1 MRTPATAAE
10 SHTTLPAG
18 TRRHRFRPN
27 LFILALPAAVLLAWC
42 CPGPGSR
49 GGTFSLGNLALG
61 GVSAVFF
68 GYGLRTEWQQFVAGL
83 RLWKMHLLI
92 QGITFLLFPVL
103 VYPWQWGLTDPH
115 SRQLWLGIFFLAALP
130 STISSSAVL
139 VSLTGG
145 NLPLA
150 VVNAGLS
157 GIIGIVATP
166 LWMSLA
172 GGQVNGSLTS
182 LGTASIRLTLLI
194 LAPMCLGGMLTPWF
208 GTLARRHERWL
219 RMADQTV
226 VLLIVYTSFS
236 RSFERGI
243 PPSLSASGL
252 TIIFLAVLTLF
263 GSVAI
268 LVPVTC
274 ALVGADRSEQLTVFF
289 CGCTKSLSHG
299 VVMAKVLFGTQPIA
313 AVVIVPVMVY
323 HFIQLTVLGAAAA
336 VIGPTPPVSEIQK
349 KRGDGSQPPPRP

>member
-1 MRTPATAAE
+1 MRHVALAAIF
-10 SHTTLPAG
+10 SANPSG
-18 TRRHRFRPN
+18 PYDKRFRPN

-42 CPGPGSR
+42 FPGPGSR

-61 GVSAVFF
+61 GISAVFF
-68 GYGLRTEWQQFVAGL
+68 GYGLRTEWQSFLACL
-83 RLWKMHLLI
+83 RLWKIHLLI
-92 QGITFLLFPVL
+92 QGITFLLFPLL

-115 SRQLWLGIFFLAALP
+115 SRQLWVGTFFLATLP
-130 STISSSAVL
+130 STISSAAVL

-157 GIIGIVATP
+157 GFIGVVATP
-166 LWMSLA
+166 LWLSLA
-172 GGQVNGSLTS
+172 GGRTNGDWAVLVTDSLQ
-182 LGTASIRLTLLI
+182 LALLI
-194 LAPMCLGGMLTPWF
+194 LAPMCLGGALTPWF
-208 GTLARRHERWL
+208 GAFARRHEHWL
-219 RMADQTV
+219 RLGDQSV

-252 TIIFLAVLTLF
+252 MLLFLGVLALF
-263 GSVAI
+263 GSVAV
-268 LVPVTC
+268 LVSATC
-274 ALVGADRSEQLTVFF
+274 VLLGMDRPERLTAFF

-313 AVVIVPVMVY
+313 AVIIVPVMIY
-323 HFIQLTVLGAAAA
+323 HFVQLTALGLVAATIGSTPA
-336 VIGPTPPVSEIQK
+336 VVEIHK
-349 KRGDGSQPPPRP
+349 KTR